1 MENIYHSVRLDDET
15 CTGCTNCIKRCP
27 TQAIRVRG
35 KKAYIISDRCID
47 CGECIRVCPHHA
59 KYAVSESFNEL
70 VKYKYRVALPAPSL
84 YGQFNNLDNVDY
96 VLSGLKKMGF
106 DDVVEVSKGAEFISD
121 ATRKMIE
128 AGVLKTPVI
137 SSACPA
143 VLRLIRTRF
152 PNLIGN
158 ILPLFTPLDFT
169 AKLARERAMQQTGLP
184 SEDIGIF
191 FITPCPAK
199 RTDIKSPLCYEEQ
212 NIDGAIAIKDIYPV
226 LVQTMDKLQPD
237 EVEALNDSGIIGVG
251 WASSGGE
258 AAGLLRER
266 YLAADGIE
274 NIIKVLEELEDEKLN
289 DLDFIE
295 LNCCTGGCV
304 GGVLT
309 VENPYVAKA
318 RIQRLRKFMPVS
330 CNSLPQEFH
339 LDELS
344 WTKELLPSPAMKL
357 ADNVIKAMRMMT
369 ELKAIEASLP
379 GLDCGIC
386 GAPSCRA
393 LADDIVRGYAE
404 RSDCV
409 FSVMHAAHGEEDWMP
424 APFRARSAVHQA
436 AEKIDGYAHDFAHT
450 FLKQNKETEPKK
462 EKGEPK

>member
-1 MENIYHSVRLDDET
+1 MENIFHSVRLDDEK
-15 CTGCTNCIKRCP
+15 CRGCTNCIKRCP
-27 TQAIRVRG
+27 TQAIRVRN

-59 KYAVSESFNEL
+59 KYAVSEHFNEL
-70 VKYKYRVALPAPSL
+70 VKYKYRIALPAPSL

-96 VLSGLKKMGF
+96 VLTGLKRMGF
-106 DDVVEVSKGAEFISD
+106 DEVFEVSKAAELVSD
-121 ATRKMIE
+121 ASRRMLE
-128 AGVLKTPVI
+128 NGELQRPVI

-152 PNLIGN
+152 PNLIKN
-158 ILPLFTPLDFT
+158 ILPLFTPVDL
-169 AKLARERAMQQTGLP
+169 AARLARKAAKKKNGL
-184 SEDIGIF
+184 ENKDIGVF
-191 FITPCPAK
+191 FISPCPAK
-199 RTDIKSPLCYEEQ
+199 RTAITNPLCY
-212 NIDGAIAIKDIYPV
+212 DGGIINGAFAIKDIYPV
-226 LVQTMDKLQPD
+226 LVQTMDKLSPD
-237 EVEALNDSGIIGVG
+237 EVEPLGDSGIIGVG

-258 AAGLLRER
+258 AAGLLKER

-274 NIIKVLEELEDEKLN
+274 NVINVLEELEDEKLN

-330 CNSLPQEFH
+330 CNRLPHDFH
-339 LDELS
+339 IDLMGWTHEL
-344 WTKELLPSPAMKL
+344 TPSPAMKL
-357 ADNVIKAMRMMT
+357 ADNVIKAMRMMS
-369 ELKAIEASLP
+369 ELKRIEDELP

-404 RSDCV
+404 ENDCI
-409 FSVMHAAHGEEDWMP
+409 FWAARGSSEESLP
-424 APFRARSAVHQA
+424 APFRKKEVVSEK
-436 AEKIDGYAHDFAHT
+436 AETTSNDFEEN
-450 FLKQNKETEPKK
+450 FLKDE
-462 EKGEPK
+462 

>member
-1 MENIYHSVRLDDET
+1 MENIFHSVRLDDEK
-15 CTGCTNCIKRCP
+15 CRGCTNCIKRCP
-27 TQAIRVRG
+27 TQAIRVRN

-59 KYAVSESFNEL
+59 KYAVSEHFNEL
-70 VKYKYRVALPAPSL
+70 VKYKYRIALPAPSL

-96 VLSGLKKMGF
+96 VLTGLKRMGF
-106 DDVVEVSKGAEFISD
+106 DEVFEVSKAAELVSD
-121 ATRKMIE
+121 ASRRMLE
-128 AGVLKTPVI
+128 NGELQRPVI

-152 PNLIGN
+152 PNLIKN
-158 ILPLFTPLDFT
+158 ILPLFTPVDL
-169 AKLARERAMQQTGLP
+169 AARLARKAAKKKTGLE
-184 SEDIGIF
+184 SKDIGVF
-191 FITPCPAK
+191 FISPCPAK
-199 RTDIKSPLCYEEQ
+199 RTAITNPLCY
-212 NIDGAIAIKDIYPV
+212 DGEIINGAFAIKDIYPV
-226 LVQTMDKLQPD
+226 LVQTMDKLSPD
-237 EVEALNDSGIIGVG
+237 DIEPLGDSGIIGVG

-258 AAGLLRER
+258 AAGLLKER

-274 NIIKVLEELEDEKLN
+274 NVINVLEELEDEKLN

-330 CNSLPQEFH
+330 CNRLPHDFH
-339 LDELS
+339 IDLMGWTHELM
-344 WTKELLPSPAMKL
+344 PSPAMKL
-357 ADNVIKAMRMMT
+357 ADNVIKAMRMMS
-369 ELKAIEASLP
+369 ELKRIEDELP

-404 RSDCV
+404 ENDCI
-409 FSVMHAAHGEEDWMP
+409 FWAAKESNEESLP
-424 APFRARSAVHQA
+424 APFRKKEVLS
-436 AEKIDGYAHDFAHT
+436 EKTETTSNDFEEN
-450 FLKQNKETEPKK
+450 FLKDE
-462 EKGEPK
+462 